1 MGYTSINAQGLS
13 APPYFASFLLCITA
27 AIISDRWLG
36 RGLVVAL
43 SATVGMVG
51 YLIMAAVQDESKTGV
66 CYLGIWLATCGIFP
80 ALCLNMTWL
89 LNNQG
94 GDSKKGAGMAMLA
107 VFAQCSSFVSSS
119 VFPNSEG

>member
-1 MGYTSINAQGLS
+1 M
-13 APPYFASFLLCITA
+13 
-27 AIISDRWLG
+27 
-36 RGLVVAL
+36 VAL

-66 CYLGIWLATCGIFP
+66 RYLGIWLATCGIFP

-107 VFAQCSSFVSSS
+107 VFGQCSSFVSSS
-119 VFPNSEG
+119 VFPKSEG